1 MTDGNC
7 ITGFSVVL
15 GSGSHKLEVQLWLP
29 LISSCIKYFD
39 AAEGACAG
47 QMQQFCIF
55 SSTAPMLAA
64 GCNVVANVS
73 NITLITRVFVL

>member
-1 MTDGNC
+1 MLVKVDASSCSDLWGAPLRSLVTDGNC

-15 GSGSHKLEVQLWLP
+15 GSGSHKLEVQLWLV

-47 QMQQFCIF
+47 QMQRFLYF
-55 SSTAPMLAA
+55 
-64 GCNVVANVS
+64 
-73 NITLITRVFVL
+73 